1 MPSSTLSETE
11 LCVYGLIAEGEPI
24 RKRDATTAERLATAG
39 LIIRDA
45 FQPSGYA
52 AVDLDE
58 IEGRLRTS
66 VQQQLEGA
74 ARQLAEIPGFVSQL
88 RSCRTDR
95 PRGAGM
101 SSLWI
106 EGKEAVNAAIAS
118 AVDGARHELLTAQPG
133 PRPRKVIDLSTDRD
147 RSAVERGCAMRTL
160 YSTSTRSNPG
170 AIDRVNLLTALGAQ
184 FRTLTKPFMRL
195 VLVDRQYA
203 IIEDHADGRPS
214 FDGAYLVRDRAACG
228 YFAAAFDVDW
238 QIGLDWH
245 SAEPTQQPT
254 ITTPLQRTI
263 LRALCAG
270 KDQQQIAKTLGYS
283 AKTINL
289 ALSDLRT
296 KLELGTVYQL
306 VAWWMSPDAAAE
318 RANEQD

>member
-1 MPSSTLSETE
+1 MSETE

-24 RKRDATTAERLATAG
+24 RKRDAATAERLAATG

-66 VQQQLEGA
+66 VQHQLEGA

-88 RSCRTDR
+88 RSRRTVR
-95 PRGAGM
+95 PREVGA

-106 EGKEAVNAAIAS
+106 EGKEAVNASIAS
-118 AVDGARHELLTAQPG
+118 AVDSARHELLTAQPG
-133 PRPRKVIDLSTDRD
+133 PRPRAVIDLSTDRD
-147 RSAVERGCAMRTL
+147 RAAVERGCVMRTL

-203 IIEDHADGRPS
+203 IVEDHADGRPS

-228 YFAAAFDVDW
+228 YFAAAFDLDW

-245 SAEPTQQPT
+245 SAEPAHRPA

-263 LRALCAG
+263 LRGLCDG

-283 AKTINL
+283 SKTINL

-306 VAWWMSPDAAAE
+306 IAWWMGPDAVAE
-318 RANEQD
+318 RTSEQD